1 MSYRSRVNLTKFEE
15 SGGSPGRGSPP
26 NPYRPPPC
34 HRRPPMPAPNN
45 TSVAEQQ
52 DDNPAAKR
60 KPDIDAA
67 KLIHAK
73 GSSPRR
79 FKELVERYRRLGASD
94 TDIVRAMVSSPLM
107 INSLGRR
114 R

>member
-1 MSYRSRVNLTKFEE
+1 MSAS
-15 SGGSPGRGSPP
+15 
-26 NPYRPPPC
+26 
-34 HRRPPMPAPNN
+34 NN
-45 TSVAEQQ
+45 ISIAKRQ
-52 DDNPAAKR
+52 DNDLAARR

>member
-1 MSYRSRVNLTKFEE
+1 MQSGAARASSAAFLVLIGPPLAKGDKPMSE
-15 SGGSPGRGSPP
+15 
-26 NPYRPPPC
+26 
-34 HRRPPMPAPNN
+34 PNN
-45 TSVAEQQ
+45 TSLTEQQ
-52 DDNPAAKR
+52 AGDAA

-73 GSSPRR
+73 RSSPRR

-94 TDIVRAMVSSPLM
+94 TDMVRAMVSSPLM
-107 INSLGRR
+107 INTLGRR